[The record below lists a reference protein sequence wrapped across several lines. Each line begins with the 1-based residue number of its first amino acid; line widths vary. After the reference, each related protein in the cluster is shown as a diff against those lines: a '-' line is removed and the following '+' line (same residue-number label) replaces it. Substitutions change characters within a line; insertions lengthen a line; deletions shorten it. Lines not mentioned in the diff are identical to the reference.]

1 MASSTDALV
10 ADIRK
15 YSADGDFKGLVA
27 LLQQQEESLAQANPA
42 VLDTM
47 IDCLD
52 SSSHCLGVLAAL

>member
-10 ADIRK
+10 ADIRR
-15 YSADGDFKGLVA
+15 YSADSDFKGLVS
-27 LLQQQEESLAQANPA
+27 LLQQQEESLAQTDSA

-47 IDCLD
+47 IECLD